1 MRYMFPRFP
10 GGLAKAV
17 TFSYDDGCPEDVR
30 LANIFTK
37 YRLKATFNMNVA
49 KNSTNG
55 ITTEEVKEH
64 ILDKGHEV
72 AVHGYNHRANG
83 AISVVDGIRDV
94 LDCRLY
100 LEKTY
105 GKIIRGMAYPDTG
118 IHIFA
123 NGTTYEKVKQ
133 YLTDLGIV
141 YSRTLGGENNTFAVP
156 TDWHNWVPTC
166 HHDHGSVFK
175 WIDEFFAL
183 DLSAN
188 IYLPK
193 RAPRIFYIWG
203 HSFEFERKN
212 DWEKIE
218 KICEKISG
226 NPDVWYATNIEIY
239 DYLKAYDSL
248 LHSADGN
255 IIHNPT
261 SQTVW
266 FVADSKDFVIKS
278 GETLYL

>member
-1 MRYMFPRFP
+1 MFPRFP

-17 TFSYDDGCPEDVR
+17 TFSYDDGCPEDIR
-30 LANIFTK
+30 LAKLFTK
-37 YRLKATFNMNVA
+37 YGLKGTFNMNVA

-55 ITTEEVKEH
+55 ITVEQVKEH

-83 AISVVDGIRDV
+83 AISVIDGIRDV
-94 LDCRLY
+94 LECRLN

-118 IHIFA
+118 IHVFA

-141 YSRTLGGENNTFAVP
+141 YSRTLGGDNNNFTIP
-156 TDWHNWVPTC
+156 EDWHSWVPTC
-166 HHDHGSVFK
+166 HHDHGSIFK
-175 WIDEFFAL
+175 WIDEFFSL
-183 DLSAN
+183 DLSAK
-188 IYLPK
+188 IYLPR

-203 HSFEFERKN
+203 HSFEFERN
-212 DWEKIE
+212 NNWEQIE
-218 KICEKISG
+218 KICEKISR

-261 SQTVW
+261 ATAVW
-266 FVADSKDFVIKS
+266 FVADSKDFVINP

>member
-30 LANIFTK
+30 LANLFTK
-37 YRLKATFNMNVA
+37 YGLKATFNMNVA
-49 KNSTNG
+49 KNSANG
-55 ITTEEVKEH
+55 ITVEQVKEH

-72 AVHGYNHRANG
+72 AVHGYDHRANG

-94 LDCRLY
+94 LECRLH

-118 IHIFA
+118 VHVLA
-123 NGTTYEKVKQ
+123 NSTTYEKVKQ
-133 YLTDLGIV
+133 YLTELGIV
-141 YSRTLGGENNTFAVP
+141 YSRTLGEDNNKFALP
-156 TDWHNWVPTC
+156 QDWHSWVPTC

-183 DLSAN
+183 DLSAK
-188 IYLPK
+188 IYLPR

-212 DWEKIE
+212 NWEQIE

-255 IIHNPT
+255 IIYNPT
-261 SQTVW
+261 AQTIW
-266 FVADSKDFVIKS
+266 FVADSKDLVINP

>member
-30 LANIFTK
+30 LANLFTK
-37 YRLKATFNMNVA
+37 YGLKGTFNMNVA

-55 ITTEEVKEH
+55 ITIEQVKEH

-83 AISVVDGIRDV
+83 VISVVDGIRDV
-94 LDCRLY
+94 LECRLN

-118 IHIFA
+118 IHTFA

-133 YLTDLGIV
+133 YLTELGIV
-141 YSRTLGGENNTFAVP
+141 YSRTLGEDSNSFAVP
-156 TDWHNWVPTC
+156 DDWHCWKPTC

-188 IYLPK
+188 IYLPR

-212 DWEKIE
+212 NWEQIE
-218 KICEKISG
+218 KICEKISR

-255 IIHNPT
+255 IIYNPT
-261 SQTVW
+261 AERIW
-266 FVADSKDFVIKS
+266 FVADSKDYVINP